1 MSACVSP
8 YRLEYLSGR
17 VREKC
22 SLSLPPT
29 GNLMNNILYIL
40 LAVVLLYVVLAAYV
54 FFMQPRMI
62 YYPDMPGRA
71 VDITPEAVGLDYE
84 DIKLSTKDGETL
96 HGWFVPH
103 PSAQAT
109 LLFCHG
115 NAGNISHRLDSIQL
129 FHGLGLNVLIFDY
142 RGYGLSSGTTTEQG
156 TYRDVDAAWN
166 HLVEER
172 GIPPE
177 SIILFGRSLGAA
189 VIADLAARTRPG
201 AVILESAFS
210 SVPDMA
216 ARIYPWLPVR
226 WLASYRY
233 DNADKIRK
241 IQAPVLVIH
250 SRGDDIIP
258 FEQGERLFSLAN
270 EPRQMLELEGGHND
284 GFHVSRDRYRPAVR
298 DFIRHSLSTE

>member
-1 MSACVSP
+1 M
-8 YRLEYLSGR
+8 
-17 VREKC
+17 C
-22 SLSLPPT
+22 SLPLPPA

-40 LAVVLLYVVLAAYV
+40 LAVVLLYVVLTAYV

-71 VDITPEAVGLDYE
+71 VDITPEAVRLDYE
-84 DIKLSTKDGETL
+84 DITLSTQDGETL

-115 NAGNISHRLDSIQL
+115 NAGNISHRLESIRL
-129 FHGLGLNVLIFDY
+129 FHELGLNVLIFDY

-241 IQAPVLVIH
+241 IAAPVLVIH
-250 SRGDDIIP
+250 SRGDEIIP
-258 FEQGERLFSLAN
+258 FEQGERLFALAN
-270 EPRQMLELEGGHND
+270 EPKQMLELEGGHND

-298 DFIRHSLSTE
+298 DFIQHSLSAE